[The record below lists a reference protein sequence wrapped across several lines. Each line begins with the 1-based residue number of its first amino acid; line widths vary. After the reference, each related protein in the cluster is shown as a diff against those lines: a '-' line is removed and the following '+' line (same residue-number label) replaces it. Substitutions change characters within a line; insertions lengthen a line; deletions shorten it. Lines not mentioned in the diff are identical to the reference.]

1 MSSAHA
7 LLAGTSGC
15 CGGIQIE
22 SLRSTGLSW
31 AIAGT
36 ASRPAAS
43 AAPNA
48 AAASFFMSFFL
59 PIRLRPKHTGFIGR
73 NEMED
78 SRRIALDVLV
88 ACLDKGQ
95 PLDDALGR
103 HPGFPALD
111 PRDRAF
117 VRLLL
122 ATTLRRL
129 GEIDTVLGA
138 MIERPLEGANAVGLQ
153 ILRLGAAQLL
163 FLGTPAHAAVDTS
176 VALAQSRLP
185 HLKGL
190 TNAVLR
196 RVAREGVA
204 MLGDRDP
211 ARLNTPQWLWES
223 WVANYGEE
231 TARAIAAAHL
241 IEAPLDL
248 TPRSDADFL
257 GRAPRGGE
265 AADRHAP
272 PRTGGAISEL
282 PGYAEGA
289 WWVQDAAAT
298 LPVRLLGDVT
308 GKRVADLCAAPGGKT
323 LQLCAGGAIVT
334 AVDISAR
341 RIGRL
346 NDNLARAGMTAE
358 LVTADAGKWTP
369 AEKFDAILLDAPCSG
384 TGTLRRHPDIAWLKD
399 NDDVSRLTLTQDRL
413 LVHALDL
420 LKPDGTLVFAVCSL
434 EEDEGPARIEA
445 LLAREPR
452 VKRVPVE
459 SAELPGLADAIT
471 SAGDI
476 RTLPSMWTERG
487 GLDGFYV
494 SRLQTS

>member
-1 MSSAHA
+1 
-7 LLAGTSGC
+7 
-15 CGGIQIE
+15 
-22 SLRSTGLSW
+22 
-31 AIAGT
+31 
-36 ASRPAAS
+36 
-43 AAPNA
+43 
-48 AAASFFMSFFL
+48 
-59 PIRLRPKHTGFIGR
+59 
-73 NEMED
+73 MED

-129 GEIDTVLGA
+129 GEIDTVLAA
-138 MIERPLEGANAVGLQ
+138 MIERPLEGANTVGHQ
-153 ILRLGAAQLL
+153 ILRLGTAQLL

-204 MLGDRDP
+204 LLGNRDP
-211 ARLNTPQWLWES
+211 ARLNTPEWLWQS
-223 WVANYGEE
+223 WTATYGEE
-231 TARAIAAAHL
+231 TTRAIAAAHL

-248 TPRSDADFL
+248 TPRSDADFWA
-257 GRAPRGGE
+257 GRLE
-265 AADRHAP
+265 AEKLPTGTLRRRA
-272 PRTGGAISEL
+272 GGAIAEL
-282 PGYAEGA
+282 PGFAEGA

-298 LPVRLLGDVT
+298 LPVRLLGDVD
-308 GKRVADLCAAPGGKT
+308 GQRVADLCAAPGGKT
-323 LQLCAGGAIVT
+323 LQLCAAGAHVT

-346 NDNLARAGMTAE
+346 SDNLARAGLTAE
-358 LVTADAGKWTP
+358 LVTTDAGKWTP
-369 AEKFDAILLDAPCSG
+369 TEKFDAILLDAPCSG

-399 NDDVSRLTLTQDRL
+399 EEDVSRLTLTQDRL
-413 LVHALDL
+413 LVHTLDL
-420 LKPDGTLVFAVCSL
+420 LKPGGTLVYAVCSL
-434 EEDEGPARIEA
+434 EEGEGPARVEA
-445 LLAREPR
+445 LLAREAR
-452 VKRVPVE
+452 VRRVPVE
-459 SAELPGLADAIT
+459 PSELPGLAEAIT
-471 SAGDI
+471 PAGDV
-476 RTLPSMWTERG
+476 RTLPSMWPERG

-494 SRLQTS
+494 ARLRT

>member
-1 MSSAHA
+1 
-7 LLAGTSGC
+7 
-15 CGGIQIE
+15 
-22 SLRSTGLSW
+22 
-31 AIAGT
+31 
-36 ASRPAAS
+36 
-43 AAPNA
+43 
-48 AAASFFMSFFL
+48 
-59 PIRLRPKHTGFIGR
+59 
-73 NEMED
+73 MED

-95 PLDDALGR
+95 PFDDALAR

-129 GEIDTVLGA
+129 GEIDTVLAA
-138 MIERPLEGANAVGLQ
+138 MIERPLEGANAIGRQ

-163 FLGTPAHAAVDTS
+163 FLGTPPHAAVDTS

-211 ARLNTPQWLWES
+211 ARLNTPDWLWES
-223 WVANYGEE
+223 WTSSYGEE
-231 TARAIAAAHL
+231 TTRAIAAAHL

-248 TPRSDADFL
+248 TPRADADFWAGQL
-257 GRAPRGGE
+257 DAEKLPTGTLRRS
-265 AADRHAP
+265 
-272 PRTGGAISEL
+272 TGGNVTEL
-282 PGYAEGA
+282 PGFAEGA

-298 LPVRLLGDVT
+298 LPVRLLGDVA
-308 GKRVADLCAAPGGKT
+308 GQRVADLCAAPGGKT
-323 LQLCAGGAIVT
+323 LQLCAAGALVT

-369 AEKFDAILLDAPCSG
+369 TEKFDAILLDAPCSG

-399 NDDVSRLTLTQDRL
+399 GEDVSRLTLTQDRL

-420 LKPDGTLVFAVCSL
+420 LKPGGTLVYAVCSL
-434 EEDEGPARIEA
+434 EEDEGPARIDA
-445 LLAREPR
+445 LLARSSQ
-452 VKRVPVE
+452 VTLVPVQP
-459 SAELPGLADAIT
+459 AELPGLAEAI
-471 SAGDI
+471 SPNGDI
-476 RTLPSMWTERG
+476 RTLPSMWPERG

-494 SRLQTS
+494 ARLRS